1 METLASAPGSVVIRV
16 MLHVQLVSS
25 FHHQQI
31 GVLSNVA
38 LFVTQ
43 MILQS
48 IGSYAYFANEDQ
60 GPHKQP

>member
-1 METLASAPGSVVIRV
+1 